1 MSKKTTSHHSIV
13 FNVGQ
18 CKLLK
23 EFATK
28 NVKLKIKNIDVNK
41 I

>member
-1 MSKKTTSHHSIV
+1 MSNKTTSHHSIV

-18 CKLLK
+18 CELLK

-28 NVKLKIKNIDVNK
+28 NVKFKIKT
-41 I
+41 